1 MKSRENSRGQL
12 GLCELW
18 DSITFPETLV
28 TYRCLLLAMPTT
40 LGSSLLSEHI
50 PDHCQLHSVVS
61 NQQGSPQHWWWTQV
75 SCQHTKDSFLFQKT
89 SQFFATTTL
98 VIQKP
103 YCQTNGWGDMSDP
116 ILMARL
122 ICWCS
127 WQVPSFLCHNQWI
140 HWKSRYFYFPP
151 FLNLMKCQSE
161 CTLSFLSSL
170 INLFCLPLKKQ
181 SSSSETSAEAGFL
194 VSLSCPE
201 AGCSVK

>member
-1 MKSRENSRGQL
+1 MLLPFHLVVLLFCINITCSQPMGYILLSEANDAVDYTVFTFVWTLFPRPLVWLLFGFLVVSKNLFGSPCSASDSTGTRTVDNCWALMKSRENSRGQL

-28 TYRCLLLAMPTT
+28 TYCCLLLAMPTT

-103 YCQTNGWGDMSDP
+103 YCQTNG
-116 ILMARL
+116 
-122 ICWCS
+122 
-127 WQVPSFLCHNQWI
+127 
-140 HWKSRYFYFPP
+140 
-151 FLNLMKCQSE
+151 
-161 CTLSFLSSL
+161 
-170 INLFCLPLKKQ
+170 
-181 SSSSETSAEAGFL
+181 
-194 VSLSCPE
+194 
-201 AGCSVK
+201 